1 MEREASGQG
10 SGPLDRIRVRAM
22 VRVRGIEIGVRV
34 RPGEGVRDGGRVRG
48 SGRGM
53 VRLEIGLR
61 VRIPVIQFQLF

>member
-34 RPGEGVRDGGRVRG
+34 RPGDD
-48 SGRGM
+48 
-53 VRLEIGLR
+53 LR
-61 VRIPVIQFQLF
+61 SK